1 MNHTS
6 SMNELSVRA
15 EFHHLRSHWWWL
27 FLLGILLVV
36 SGTAAIVFPI
46 LATVG
51 AMIFLGV
58 NLMLAGLATIVT
70 SFWAGRWSGTL
81 LQLLVGILYL
91 VAGFAIADSPV
102 DAGKAATL
110 LIAAMFIVAGA
121 FRTLAALVI
130 RFPHWGWALLNGVVT
145 LLCGLVIYRHFT
157 DSGPWLVGLLIGLE
171 MIFNGWT
178 WIMLSVAVRNLPT
191 GSTV

>member
-1 MNHTS
+1 
-6 SMNELSVRA
+6 MNEPSVRA

-121 FRTLAALVI
+121 FRTLASLVI